1 MNVRPKKHL
10 GQHFLNDKEICQ
22 RIADS
27 LTFHG
32 DYKSLIEIGPGTG
45 ALTEFLTDKK
55 VDLYLMDVDEES
67 IAFLNENYQDKVKSI
82 LHKDFL
88 NFPLEDIA
96 QGEQIG
102 VIGNFPYNISTQ
114 ILFRVLD
121 YKDSVSE
128 VVGMFQ
134 KEVAKR
140 IAEKEGTKDYG
151 IISVLLQ
158 AYYDIEYLFTVDEHV
173 FIPPPKVK
181 SGVIRLRRNKV
192 KKLDCDEV
200 LFKQIVKATFNQRRK
215 MIRNSIKPF
224 NPNNLDHPFFTKRP
238 EQLSVAQFIELTNFI
253 EENR

>member
-1 MNVRPKKHL
+1 MKVRPKKHL
-10 GQHFLNDKEICQ
+10 GQHFLNDKEICKN
-22 RIADS
+22 IADS
-27 LTFHG
+27 LNFYG
-32 DYKSLIEIGPGTG
+32 DYKKLIEIGPGTG
-45 ALTEFLTDKK
+45 ALTEFLVDKK
-55 VDLYLMDVDEES
+55 NVDLYLMDVDVES
-67 IAFLNENYQDKVKSI
+67 ITYLNENYKDKVKSI

-88 NFPLEDIA
+88 HFPLEEISE
-96 QGEQIG
+96 GEKVG

-121 YKDSVSE
+121 YKDTVTE

-181 SGVIRLRRNKV
+181 SGVIRMKRNQV
-192 KKLDCDEV
+192 KKLACDEV

-224 NPNNLDHPFFTKRP
+224 NPKNLDHPFFTKRP
-238 EQLSVAQFIELTNFI
+238 EQLSVAQFIELTNFLA
-253 EENR
+253 E

>member
-22 RIADS
+22 CIADS
-27 LTFHG
+27 LTFYG
-32 DYKSLIEIGPGTG
+32 DYQSLIEIGPGTG

-67 IAFLNENYQDKVKSI
+67 IQYLNENYSDKVKSI

-88 NFPLEDIA
+88 NFPLEEIA
-96 QGEQIG
+96 KGEKLG
-102 VIGNFPYNISTQ
+102 VIGNFPYNISSQ

-121 YKDSVSE
+121 YKDTVTE

-140 IAEKEGTKDYG
+140 VAEKEGTKDYG

-173 FIPPPKVK
+173 FTPPPKVK
-181 SGVIRLRRNKV
+181 SGVIRLRRNNV
-192 KKLDCDEV
+192 AKLDCDEV

-224 NPNNLDHPFFTKRP
+224 NPKNLDHPFFTKRP

-253 EENR
+253 EKNR